1 VEANEALELKEQEE
15 AGREKKLKPV
25 SFTMALLA
33 VLVAVVTVM
42 GHRTHTEAVLL
53 QARASDEWNLYQAK
67 KIRQNDTE
75 LATDLLSALELR
87 DQAAGRKL
95 ADGYTAHEQKWT
107 EDLKAEQQEA
117 EAMEAEVRLV
127 ERKADRFDLGEAL
140 LEIALV
146 VSSITL
152 LTQLRTYWYLGMAF
166 GAAGLVVAALAFLLR

>member
-1 VEANEALELKEQEE
+1 MEANEARELQEQQEVALENN
-15 AGREKKLKPV
+15 LKPV

-33 VLVAVVTVM
+33 VLVAIVTVL

-53 QARASDEWNLYQAK
+53 QARASDQWNLYQAK

-87 DQAAGRKL
+87 DPAAGKKL
-95 ADGYTAHEQKWT
+95 SDGYAAHEQKWAD
-107 EDLKAEQQEA
+107 DLNEEEVEA
-117 EAMEAEVRLV
+117 KKLEAEVKLAEGR
-127 ERKADRFDLGEAL
+127 ADRFDLAEAL

-152 LTQLRTYWYLGMAF
+152 LTRLRTYWYLGVAF
-166 GAAGLVVAALAFLLR
+166 GVAGVVVAVLAFVLR